1 MVEAAS
7 FEGPLLPWSS
17 TPSARGRSFELS
29 LMTGEIV
36 AAVPNLLGEARAA
49 SCRPA
54 TELAGL
60 FEAFAD
66 SMMIGIF
73 YEQLEAVRTRTYDG
87 PGGLR
92 RAGRV
97 CGEREGAVWD
107 GPAGSAS
114 GQHEHGMISLHML
127 RAPDTADQC
136 MIRGSSKS
144 RRAAPHDAVPCHAM
158 PCDARAC
165 ESERGQRRLEASS

>member
-1 MVEAAS
+1 
-7 FEGPLLPWSS
+7 
-17 TPSARGRSFELS
+17 
-29 LMTGEIV
+29 MTGEIV

-49 SCRPA
+49 SRRPA

-97 CGEREGAVWD
+97 SGGQTAVVG

-114 GQHEHGMISLHML
+114 GQH
-127 RAPDTADQC
+127 
-136 MIRGSSKS
+136 
-144 RRAAPHDAVPCHAM
+144 
-158 PCDARAC
+158 
-165 ESERGQRRLEASS
+165 